1 MVELEAASVERI
13 HEELK
18 RREMVARNVKIK
30 DLFLEIDCAYRSGR
44 IASISTETK
53 NKGTSVEVISYHV
66 FIG

>member
-1 MVELEAASVERI
+1 
-13 HEELK
+13 
-18 RREMVARNVKIK
+18 VKIK

-53 NKGTSVEVISYHV
+53 NKGTSVEVTSYHV